1 MSNSHN
7 PFSVTSPEN
16 LSDDLMVQ
24 LFVDVYS
31 DFPKIKMA
39 SHTFIHGSRGT
50 GKSMMLRYL
59 EPTVQMKANKCTSP
73 TGLDFFAIHVPI
85 KTSNLSRIEFSRFEG
100 APYFILAEHMLV
112 MHCLV
117 KISETLAKVCN
128 ESCKSDELQVFFE
141 KSFLNRLRLKQSIPT
156 SCQNY
161 FREMISIAE
170 SIYNEAQTYISKH
183 AFIKEDILPYEGNL
197 FGWLDFLVPFIKDLQ
212 SLSFIPNK
220 PFFLMLDDA
229 DNLEENM
236 QKIINTWVST
246 RVIENVCLKVSTQLR
261 YKTYQTVSGAFI
273 ESPHDYTDIDITKV
287 YSSKTTKFYERARE
301 IALKRINIHSQDN
314 IITPEDFFP
323 PDEAQELRLKELA
336 DEIRKKNEEGE
347 GRAQRPSDDV
357 TRYLRPE
364 YIRRLGR
371 SAHSYSYAGFKSI
384 VDLSSGIIRWF
395 LEPAALMYS
404 DCQSVVMSSPIT
416 NIPHGIQDAAIKKWS
431 KDFLDVELQKLETSA
446 KRGPNELDQL
456 SKLRNL
462 IDGVGMLFQR
472 ILTEESLS
480 ERRIFTIM
488 LTAPPSYELSKVL
501 DLGVQYSY
509 FQRSTVGSK
518 EGYGRNMRFSL
529 SRRLGPYY
537 KLDVSGFA
545 GNLSVTPEMLQLA
558 LRSPKTFADERFKKL
573 LLPSSEIGH
582 EQLSLF
588 GD

>member
-1 MSNSHN
+1 MSNNHN

-85 KTSNLSRIEFSRFEG
+85 KTSNLARIEFSRFEG

-117 KISETLAKVCN
+117 KIIETLEKICN
-128 ESCKSDELQVFFE
+128 DACKSDEMREFFE
-141 KSFLNRLRLKQSIPT
+141 ESFLKRLQIKQSIPD

-170 SIYNEAQTYISKH
+170 SVYNEAQTYISKH
-183 AFIKEDILPYEGNL
+183 AFIKDILPYEGSL

-212 SLSFIPNK
+212 KLSFMPNK

-246 RVIENVCLKVSTQLR
+246 RVIDNVCLKISTQLR

-301 IALKRINIHSQDN
+301 VALKRINIHLGGN
-314 IITPEDFFP
+314 IIDPEDFFP
-323 PDEAQELRLKELA
+323 PDEAQELRLKSLA
-336 DEIRKKNEEGE
+336 DEIRKNNEDGV

-364 YIRRLGR
+364 YIRRLRR

-404 DCQSVVMSSPIT
+404 ECQSVKMQSPII
-416 NIPHGIQDAAIKKWS
+416 NIPHSIQDMVIKKWS
-431 KDFLDVELQKLETSA
+431 RDFLDVELQKLETSA
-446 KRGPNELDQL
+446 KRDANELNQL

-488 LTAPPSYELSKVL
+488 LTAPPSEELSKVL

-545 GNLSVTPEMLQLA
+545 GNLSVTPRMLQLA
-558 LRSPKTFADERFKKL
+558 LLSPKIFATRRFNKL
-573 LLPSSEIGH
+573 VSESGH
-582 EQLSLF
+582 EQLSLLE
-588 GD
+588 D